1 MEEIRYIEIVAQ
13 YQDMVYRIAFHDC
26 RNSHDAED
34 VMQTVFMKLYQKNP
48 EFDNEEHLKHWLI
61 RVTMNEC
68 KRLIASPWKKRM
80 EFFPEEEGGGHGQQ
94 DDADGYERM
103 RERELLEQVFR
114 LPRKYRVPIYL
125 YYYEEYSVA
134 DIGDMLG
141 KNPSTIQTWLS
152 RARKKL
158 KNCWRRFNIMNEAFP
173 KEIYQKAC
181 ERLTPSSGSLREVY
195 AVKKPKKYP
204 RLKRKA
210 FAATAASVV
219 LICSLSVGVL
229 AASGTDIRQAAG
241 EAVQQI
247 AMVFKNVTV
256 DQEASTPYETV
267 LHAEDGTQI
276 TVVHEYGENGEYYVT
291 LVYHKDSQ
299 RLGLT
304 IGDKEIDIT
313 DQLKEKGVYTQDYT
327 FEGEERRLT
336 VTGTPEDPKL
346 ETEILIK

>member
-1 MEEIRYIEIVAQ
+1 MRFFSAFSGIIGERLFTTGKEQGACEIEIVAQ

-48 EFDNEEHLKHWLI
+48 EFNNEEHLKHWLI

-68 KRLIASPWKKRM
+68 KRLIASPWEKRM
-80 EFFPEEEGGGHGQQ
+80 EFFPEEERKEHGRR
-94 DDADGYERM
+94 DDTEGYEKM

-134 DIGDMLG
+134 DIGDVLG
-141 KNPSTIQTWLS
+141 KN
-152 RARKKL
+152 
-158 KNCWRRFNIMNEAFP
+158 
-173 KEIYQKAC
+173 
-181 ERLTPSSGSLREVY
+181 PSSGSLREVY

-204 RLKRKA
+204 RFKRKA

-229 AASGTDIRQAAG
+229 AASDADIRQAAG

-276 TVVHEYGENGEYYVT
+276 TVVHEYGEKGEYYVT
-291 LVYHKDSQ
+291 LVYHEDIK

-313 DQLKEKGVYTQDYT
+313 DQLREKGSLYPGLY
-327 FEGEERRLT
+327 L
-336 VTGTPEDPKL
+336 
-346 ETEILIK
+346 

>member
-34 VMQTVFMKLYQKNP
+34 VMQTVFLKLYQKNP
-48 EFDNEEHLKHWLI
+48 EFNDEEHLKHWLI

-80 EFFPEEEGGGHGQQ
+80 EFFSEEEREGHGWR
-94 DDADGYERM
+94 DDTEGYETM

-134 DIGDMLG
+134 DIG
-141 KNPSTIQTWLS
+141 
-152 RARKKL
+152 
-158 KNCWRRFNIMNEAFP
+158 F
-173 KEIYQKAC
+173 
-181 ERLTPSSGSLREVY
+181 
-195 AVKKPKKYP
+195 
-204 RLKRKA
+204 KRKA

-219 LICSLSVGVL
+219 RICSLSVGVL
-229 AASGTDIRQAAG
+229 AASDTDIRQVAG

-267 LHAEDGTQI
+267 LHAEDDTQI
-276 TVVHEYGENGEYYVT
+276 IVVHEYGEKGEYYVT
-291 LVYHKDSQ
+291 LVYHEDTK

-304 IGDKEIDIT
+304 IEDKEIDIT
-313 DQLKEKGVYTQDYT
+313 DQLREKGVYTQDYT

>member
-141 KNPSTIQTWLS
+141 KILPPFRPGFPEQG
-152 RARKKL
+152 
-158 KNCWRRFNIMNEAFP
+158 KN
-173 KEIYQKAC
+173 
-181 ERLTPSSGSLREVY
+181 
-195 AVKKPKKYP
+195 
-204 RLKRKA
+204 
-210 FAATAASVV
+210 
-219 LICSLSVGVL
+219 
-229 AASGTDIRQAAG
+229 
-241 EAVQQI
+241 
-247 AMVFKNVTV
+247 
-256 DQEASTPYETV
+256 
-267 LHAEDGTQI
+267 
-276 TVVHEYGENGEYYVT
+276 
-291 LVYHKDSQ
+291 
-299 RLGLT
+299 
-304 IGDKEIDIT
+304 
-313 DQLKEKGVYTQDYT
+313 
-327 FEGEERRLT
+327 
-336 VTGTPEDPKL
+336 
-346 ETEILIK
+346 

>member
-80 EFFPEEEGGGHGQQ
+80 EFFPEGEGGGHGQQ

-158 KNCWRRFNIMNEAFP
+158 KKLLE
-173 KEIYQKAC
+173 
-181 ERLTPSSGSLREVY
+181 EVNY
-195 AVKKPKKYP
+195 
-204 RLKRKA
+204 
-210 FAATAASVV
+210 
-219 LICSLSVGVL
+219 
-229 AASGTDIRQAAG
+229 
-241 EAVQQI
+241 
-247 AMVFKNVTV
+247 
-256 DQEASTPYETV
+256 YE
-267 LHAEDGTQI
+267 
-276 TVVHEYGENGEYYVT
+276 
-291 LVYHKDSQ
+291 
-299 RLGLT
+299 
-304 IGDKEIDIT
+304 
-313 DQLKEKGVYTQDYT
+313 
-327 FEGEERRLT
+327 
-336 VTGTPEDPKL
+336 
-346 ETEILIK
+346 

>member
-48 EFDNEEHLKHWLI
+48 EFNDEEHLKHWLI

-80 EFFPEEEGGGHGQQ
+80 EFFSEEEREGHSQKTGT
-94 DDADGYERM
+94 DGYERM

-134 DIGDMLG
+134 DIGDVLG
-141 KNPSTIQTWLS
+141 KN
-152 RARKKL
+152 
-158 KNCWRRFNIMNEAFP
+158 
-173 KEIYQKAC
+173 
-181 ERLTPSSGSLREVY
+181 PSSGSLREVY

-204 RLKRKA
+204 RFKRKA

-229 AASGTDIRQAAG
+229 AASDTDIRQVAG

-276 TVVHEYGENGEYYVT
+276 TVVHEYGEKGEYYVT
-291 LVYHKDSQ
+291 LVYHEDTK

-313 DQLKEKGVYTQDYT
+313 DQLREKGVYTQDYT

>member
-114 LPRKYRVPIYL
+114 LH
-125 YYYEEYSVA
+125 
-134 DIGDMLG
+134 
-141 KNPSTIQTWLS
+141 
-152 RARKKL
+152 
-158 KNCWRRFNIMNEAFP
+158 
-173 KEIYQKAC
+173 
-181 ERLTPSSGSLREVY
+181 
-195 AVKKPKKYP
+195 P

>member
-80 EFFPEEEGGGHGQQ
+80 EFFPE
-94 DDADGYERM
+94 
-103 RERELLEQVFR
+103 
-114 LPRKYRVPIYL
+114 
-125 YYYEEYSVA
+125 
-134 DIGDMLG
+134 
-141 KNPSTIQTWLS
+141 
-152 RARKKL
+152 
-158 KNCWRRFNIMNEAFP
+158 
-173 KEIYQKAC
+173 
-181 ERLTPSSGSLREVY
+181 
-195 AVKKPKKYP
+195 
-204 RLKRKA
+204 
-210 FAATAASVV
+210 
-219 LICSLSVGVL
+219 
-229 AASGTDIRQAAG
+229 
-241 EAVQQI
+241 AVQQI

-276 TVVHEYGENGEYYVT
+276 TAVHEYGENGEYYVT
-291 LVYHKDSQ
+291 LVYHEDTK

-304 IGDKEIDIT
+304 IEDKEIDIT